1 MLIKLKWHEVQ
12 MAWDVGVNRA
22 AHSIRMELK
31 DAHGWRPDPVSDIG
45 WQCLSASSELAVA
58 KALHL
63 YWNGSVNTFS
73 RPDLPNIEI
82 KSQLHHVLDRNKQTN
97 FLIVR
102 KNMPDDQR
110 YVLVVVHSKTDYRI
124 AGFIPGYKAKQ
135 EKYISQ
141 RVGREPFYQVPLGAL
156 YPIEQIESFPNA

>member
-22 AHSIRMELK
+22 AHSIRMDLK
-31 DAHGWRPDPVSDIG
+31 DAHGWRPTPVEDIG
-45 WQCLSASSELAVA
+45 WQCISASAECAVA

-82 KSQLHHVLDRNKQTN
+82 KAQMHHVLDRNKTTN

-102 KNMPDDQR
+102 DNMPDEYR

-124 AGFIPGYKAKQ
+124 AGFIPGYEAKKEQ
-135 EKYISQ
+135 FIS
-141 RVGREPFYQVPLGAL
+141 RRANREPFYEVPLGKL
-156 YPIEQIESFPNA
+156 HPIEMIESFPNA

>member
-110 YVLVVVHSKTDYRI
+110 YVLVVVHSKLIIVLLVLFQDT
-124 AGFIPGYKAKQ
+124 KQ
-135 EKYISQ
+135 NRRSISHK
-141 RVGREPFYQVPLGAL
+141 EWA
-156 YPIEQIESFPNA
+156 ESRSMKCR

>member
-1 MLIKLKWHEVQ
+1 MC
-12 MAWDVGVNRA
+12 
-22 AHSIRMELK
+22 IR
-31 DAHGWRPDPVSDIG
+31 DR
-45 WQCLSASSELAVA
+45 ASSELAVA

-141 RVGREPFYQVPLGAL
+141 RMGREPFYEVPLGAL